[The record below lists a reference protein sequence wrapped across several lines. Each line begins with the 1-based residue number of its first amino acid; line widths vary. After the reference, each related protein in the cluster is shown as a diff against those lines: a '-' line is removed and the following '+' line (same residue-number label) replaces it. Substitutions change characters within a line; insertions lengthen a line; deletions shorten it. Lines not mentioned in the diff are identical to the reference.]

1 VLGHASDVSNAK
13 LSIPAKEVMPTDA
26 LMAGDNW
33 DSTLSM
39 LNVMGLGRHVRPGIK

>member
-26 LMAGDNW
+26 LMAGEDNM
-33 DSTLSM
+33 LSM